1 MLDQQVATTESEAA
15 IARSVVYRAIAAG
28 LRPPTSRAHKRHSG
42 QEGLAALC
50 GACVVLDETASRGS
64 GVGPES
70 KPFGALAEKL
80 CRARQD
86 GAPESLSADFLRLFG
101 HTAQG
106 RVIPYETEYGSGD
119 VFRQTDELAD
129 LAGFYRAAGLCVP
142 EDRHERVDHAAT
154 ECEFMS
160 FLALKEGW
168 AFENGNG
175 HDPTVE
181 VAVQR
186 AFLRDHLG
194 RFGCAFAGSL
204 RREAEHEFYS
214 TLAALA
220 SKFLTS
226 ECHRMDV
233 PIGPEYLEIR
243 SDQDDG
249 LPMGCESSCSLLAG
263 GG

>member
-1 MLDQQVATTESEAA
+1 MLDQQVTTTGSESAF
-15 IARSVVYRAIAAG
+15 ARSVIFRAIAAG
-28 LRPPTSRAHKRHSG
+28 LRPPASRAHKRHAEH
-42 QEGLAALC
+42 EGLAALS
-50 GACVVLDETASRGS
+50 GACVVLDETTPHES

-70 KPFGALAEKL
+70 TPFGALAEKL

-86 GAPESLSADFLRLFG
+86 GAVESLSSDFLRLFG

-119 VFRQTDELAD
+119 VFRQTGELAD

-175 HDPTVE
+175 HDPAAA

-204 RREAEHEFYS
+204 RREAGHEFYRA
-214 TLAALA
+214 LAALA
-220 SKFLTS
+220 SEFLAF
-226 ECHRMDV
+226 ECRRLDV